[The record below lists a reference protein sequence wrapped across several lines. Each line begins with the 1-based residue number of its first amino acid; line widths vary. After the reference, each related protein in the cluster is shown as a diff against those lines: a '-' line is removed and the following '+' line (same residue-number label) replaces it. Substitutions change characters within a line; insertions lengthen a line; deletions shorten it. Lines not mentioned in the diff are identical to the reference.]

1 MRLKNFAANGLVFV
15 AAVFFAITANSGAAE
30 KKEWVTLNDCRY
42 VDSENNDGDSFIVRC
57 GDKEFTARLYYVDA
71 PETNLRYGDR
81 TREQSL
87 HFGITLDETM
97 NAGVRA
103 AERVRALLR
112 EPFVLQTLWS
122 TGGGRGREPRY
133 NVLIQVGGKDL
144 GEVLISEGL
153 ARAKGVGHSLPS
165 GEKSRGYMDRLAAM
179 EDDARAKRVGAWA
192 TASVPSGTPAATSP
206 AASEHLVTPAPA
218 PTVIAASASPYGE
231 YPANYKEIVSAW
243 LKANVRNSSKI
254 DWQGEP
260 KPVDL
265 ADTLGR
271 HRYGYLVI
279 FNTPEQSRPKTRSV
293 LIRDGTVISNSG
305 F

>member
-1 MRLKNFAANGLVFV
+1 MRLEDFVANRLAFV
-15 AAVFFAITANSGAAE
+15 AAVFLAITADSRAAE

-42 VDSENNDGDSFIVRC
+42 VDSENNDGDSFLVRC
-57 GDKEFTARLYYVDA
+57 GDKQFTARLYFVDA

-103 AERVRALLR
+103 AERVRALLQ
-112 EPFVLQTLWS
+112 EPFVLQTVWS
-122 TGGGRGREPRY
+122 TGGGRGRDPRY

-144 GEVLISEGL
+144 GEILISEGL

-165 GEKSRGYMDRLAAM
+165 GEKSREYMDRLATL
-179 EDDARAKRVGAWA
+179 EDEARAKQVGAWA
-192 TASVPSGTPAATSP
+192 NASTTASPIATPAA
-206 AASEHLVTPAPA
+206 ADARVIAPAPA
-218 PTVIAASASPYGE
+218 LTATAASASRYGE
-231 YPANYKEIVSAW
+231 YPLNYKEIVTDW
-243 LKANVRNSSKI
+243 LKANGLNTSKI

-260 KPVDL
+260 RPVDL
-265 ADTLGR
+265 AGTVAG

-279 FNTPEQSRPKTRSV
+279 FNTPDEGRLKTRSV
-293 LIRDGTVISNSG
+293 LIRDGAVISNSG